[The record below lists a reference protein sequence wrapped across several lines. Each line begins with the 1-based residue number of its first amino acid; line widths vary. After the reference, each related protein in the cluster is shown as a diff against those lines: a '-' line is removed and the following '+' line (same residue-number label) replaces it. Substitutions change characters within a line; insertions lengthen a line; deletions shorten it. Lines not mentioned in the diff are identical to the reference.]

1 MAFKPYTE
9 GVTESD
15 ELRSIESDNE
25 SIEASSSV
33 LSALSMIVKRLD
45 LLNARFEE
53 TFNTK
58 INGRDV

>member
-1 MAFKPYTE
+1 MSFRPYSE
-9 GVTESD
+9 GDTAGSEQ
-15 ELRSIESDNE
+15 RSIEVDNE
-25 SIEASSSV
+25 AIMASSAV
-33 LSALSMIVKRLD
+33 LSALSLIVKRLD